1 MNGLRMRSR
10 VLIGAVDQ
18 GLSSLSNIVLLIVI
32 ARTVTLD
39 DFGIFSFGWAVI
51 TTALSVLRG
60 YLGNSVSIAVDSSSR
75 RRETRYGLT
84 AAAAAGVATILIS
97 AGTVTLLGGFGAGY
111 VMSVFAPVVFMQD
124 LLRFHTVAEGR
135 PLLAVCS
142 DAIWAVTMAAL
153 FSVVAL
159 HPRAVGPETA
169 VVVWGLAGTAGLVLL
184 LVASRVRPALRGIA
198 YWLRSGLAN
207 RLHFG
212 VVGAVGAVGS
222 LVIVSIATVVIGVRA
237 TAALRGASSVM
248 GPLNVLM
255 AAIPMVIVPEIRRSG
270 AKTPREIWKRIHVMG
285 YVFATLAVLAGI
297 GFSLLPTS
305 AGRQLLGASWP
316 SIRPLLPVTGL
327 EYAGIVLMT
336 FAGAVLR
343 ASGDGKN
350 LMRIQLVKTGAGIML
365 GSIAALFVGTPISV
379 SIALAASAAIGF
391 AQLVLFIRADK
402 PLVGTA
408 SGSSPGP
415 MTDREDASELQ
426 LESTHITD
434 QL

>member
-1 MNGLRMRSR
+1 MKPGSR
-10 VLIGAVDQ
+10 VLLGSVDQ
-18 GLSSLSNIVLLIVI
+18 GLSSLSNIILLIVI
-32 ARTVTLD
+32 ARTVSLD
-39 DFGIFSFGWAVI
+39 NFGIFSFGWAVI
-51 TTALSVLRG
+51 TTVLSVLRG
-60 YLGNSVSIAVDSSSR
+60 YLGNSVSIAVDSTNR

-84 AAAAAGVATILIS
+84 VAATAGIATILIS
-97 AGTVTLLGGFGAGY
+97 AGTVSLLGGFGAGY

-135 PLLAVCS
+135 PHLAVCS
-142 DAIWAVTMAAL
+142 DAIWAVTMTVL
-153 FSVVAL
+153 VSVVAL
-159 HPRAVGPETA
+159 HPRAIGPDTA
-169 VVVWGLAGTAGLVLL
+169 VVVWGVAGTAGLVLL
-184 LVASRVRPALRGIA
+184 LVASRVRPALRDIA
-198 YWLRSGLAN
+198 YWLRSDLAN

-222 LVIVSIATVVIGVRA
+222 LVIVSIATLIIGVRA

-248 GPLNVLM
+248 GPLNVVM

-270 AKTPREIWKRIHVMG
+270 AKTPREIWKRIHLMG
-285 YVFATLAVLAGI
+285 YVLATFAILAGI
-297 GFSLLPTS
+297 GVSLLPTS

-343 ASGDGKN
+343 ASDDGKN
-350 LMRIQLVKTGAGIML
+350 LMRIQLVKTGAGIVL
-365 GSIAALFVGTPISV
+365 GFIAALLVGTPISV
-379 SIALAASAAIGF
+379 SIALCASAAIGF
-391 AQLVLFIRADK
+391 AHLLMLIRADK
-402 PLVGTA
+402 PLMEAA
-408 SGSSPGP
+408 SGSSQGS
-415 MTDREDASELQ
+415 MKGFKDASEIQ